1 MMKRILGN
9 IAVSATILEI
19 SPVTLYRL
27 GTCLYMINRVSFV
40 SVSVYQKFARAAFA
54 SLACDLGNFG
64 NFTGNTHALL
74 VHGDS
79 FIAWAQEEVGVPLGW
94 LTEGALEF
102 GNKLNL
108 AYRALF
114 SFKGNL
120 KKETEQIFRRR
131 LEISD
136 PKLCIDGVESQEL
149 REGYVREY
157 RRSVKEKVKGEEV
170 KERRTKEESPNSSS
184 SSASSS
190 YSSAS
195 SSSSAPFPSF
205 RFYSTTTTVYCPS
218 TPGGKLAARWRELEA
233 ASWPRPRLDGSSR
246 DYRYMVEER

>member
-19 SPVTLYRL
+19 SPVTLFRL

-40 SVSVYQKFARAAFA
+40 SVPVYRKFARAAFA

-120 KKETEQIFRRR
+120 IKETEQIFVRR

-136 PKLCIDGVESQEL
+136 PKLVVDGIESQEL
-149 REGYVREY
+149 REGFVREY
-157 RRSVKEKVKGEEV
+157 RRSLGWRKRV
-170 KERRTKEESPNSSS
+170 RKEEKSTSSPSS
-184 SSASSS
+184 
-190 YSSAS
+190 
-195 SSSSAPFPSF
+195 SF
-205 RFYSTTTTVYCPS
+205 RFYSTTATVYCPP
-218 TPGGKLAARWRELEA
+218 TPGGELAARWRELEA

-246 DYRYMVEER
+246 DYRYVVEER

>member
-1 MMKRILGN
+1 MKRILAA
-9 IAVSATILEI
+9 ISVSAAILEI

-40 SVSVYQKFARAAFA
+40 SVPVYQKFARAAFA

-64 NFTGNTHALL
+64 NFTGNTHGLL
-74 VHGDS
+74 VHGAS
-79 FIAWAQEEVGVPLGW
+79 YIAWAQEEVGVPLGY

-102 GNKLNL
+102 GNKHNL

-131 LEISD
+131 LEMSD

-149 REGYVREY
+149 REGHVREY

-170 KERRTKEESPNSSS
+170 KERRKREESPNSSS
-184 SSASSS
+184 T
-190 YSSAS
+190 S
-195 SSSSAPFPSF
+195 SSSSPNPSF
-205 RFYSTTTTVYCPS
+205 RFYPTTATVYCPS
-218 TPGGKLAARWRELEA
+218 TPGGELAARWRQLEA
-233 ASWPRPRLDGSSR
+233 ASWPRPRLDASTR
-246 DYRYMVEER
+246 DYRYLVEER